1 MKVIMLRGP
10 HSCGKTTTLNLVY
23 AKLILKG
30 AAITTARAPFVDN
43 PESMDF
49 EVELSYGP
57 KGTTKKVGIFS
68 MGDLANEVI
77 FAMKKY
83 DEIGVD
89 VLIVACND
97 KFSSPLYA
105 LNEYPDSPD
114 PVLKTRNP
122 PATRTVEDLKMARA
136 IIALI

>member
-1 MKVIMLRGP
+1 
-10 HSCGKTTTLNLVY
+10 
-23 AKLILKG
+23 
-30 AAITTARAPFVDN
+30 
-43 PESMDF
+43 
-49 EVELSYGP
+49 
-57 KGTTKKVGIFS
+57 
-68 MGDLANEVI
+68 
-77 FAMKKY
+77 MKKY